1 MRRYR
6 ANQLNQSN
14 EVDYDK
20 AFYLLP
26 TPGGAAQSN
35 RAAEPRQARK
45 AGRQPGVE
53 RKRSSN
59 LIT

>member
-14 EVDYDK
+14 ELDYDK

-26 TPGGAAQSN
+26 TPGGAAHN
-35 RAAEPRQARK
+35 RAAEPRRARK
-45 AGRQPGVE
+45 PGRQPGVE